1 MTHKKENII
10 HYLSALFLVLFLS
23 YYAGITFFR
32 HSHILNGAT
41 IIHSHFYNDDHRNSE
56 SGGHTDSQITLF
68 AKISSFL
75 SLSGKSFFI
84 DTPSFIYLTIFP
96 VDKTQ
101 KIETGEHY
109 SISTRGPPAA

>member
-1 MTHKKENII
+1 MRYKRENII
-10 HYLSALFLVLFLS
+10 RYLSALSLALFLS
-23 YYAGITFFR
+23 YYADITLFR
-32 HSHILNGAT
+32 HSHIINGVT
-41 IIHSHFYNDDHRNSE
+41 IVHSHFYNDEHRNSE
-56 SGGHTDSQITLF
+56 SGGHTESQITLF

-101 KIETGEHY
+101 KIETGKHY
-109 SISTRGPPAA
+109 SISTRGPPAV